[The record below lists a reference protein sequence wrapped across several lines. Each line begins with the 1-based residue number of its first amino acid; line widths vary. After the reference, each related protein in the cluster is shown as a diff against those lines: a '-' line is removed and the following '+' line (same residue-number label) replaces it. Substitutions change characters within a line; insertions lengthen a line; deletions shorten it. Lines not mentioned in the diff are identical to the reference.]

1 MRESSN
7 KREKYTF
14 ICANLQVIYSID
26 QSFEL
31 GFALRN
37 SIQCLYMCCDFHI
50 FCIVLYSMVQVEN
63 NYENDF
69 LAFIDLSIIF
79 EFYL

>member
-1 MRESSN
+1 MNRQT
-7 KREKYTF
+7 KEKNTLSFALTFKSYT
-14 ICANLQVIYSID
+14 ID

-69 LAFIDLSIIF
+69 LALIDFSIIF